1 MIKKNLFKSVRAK
14 LFLTLCIVI
23 LMIIFFFIVIN
34 NVVLETIY
42 YLSKTE
48 AYLSAYDYINQSLPK
63 TAEEISSGHYT
74 SELEKLA
81 VKDNLEIAIIDG
93 EQDVYLTNKNYVS
106 EFGTINDI
114 TYDIDYSIFNKT
126 DIMYSKEDT
135 SIRKIVNKNNGFSYI
150 LLDSVLENGN
160 KLYIRTPV
168 ETIKESVSISNRF
181 IYVLGFAAII
191 LGGTAIMFI
200 TERFT
205 KPIEELN
212 DIANEMTKLNF
223 KRKYRINDSEDEIDE
238 LGKSINTLS
247 DKLEETINQLKI
259 NNSELEKDIEAK
271 SKIDEMR
278 KQFISDVSH
287 ELKTPIALI
296 QGYAEGLVENVTT
309 DEESRKF
316 YTEVILDEANK
327 MDKLV
332 KRLLELMKL
341 EYEDRK
347 FNDDK
352 FDLVELINSVVKNSK
367 VVLAEQKI
375 EVDFSEENPIYVYAD
390 EFYIEQVVT
399 NYFTNAIK
407 NAEEVDKLK
416 QIKISIKKSKEQG
429 KYRVTVFN
437 TGKKIDEENL
447 NRIWTRFYKVDTAR
461 TRSKGGTGI
470 GLALVKAIM
479 TKYNSAYGVKNKKNG
494 VEFYFDIQEAKS

>member
-1 MIKKNLFKSVRAK
+1 MKFKNIFKSIRAK

-23 LMIIFFFIVIN
+23 GMIIAFFVIIN
-34 NVVLETIY
+34 NTVLETLY
-42 YLSKTE
+42 
-48 AYLSAYDYINQSLPK
+48 
-63 TAEEISSGHYT
+63 YT
-74 SELEKLA
+74 SKKEALLEAFDYVEKNIPKEIKEEERSDYESDLEKMC
-81 VKDNLEIAIIDG
+81 VKHSFEITIENGENL
-93 EQDVYLTNKNYVS
+93 VYTTNKNFS
-106 EFGTINDI
+106 KDFGTVNDI
-114 TYDIDYSIFNKT
+114 NYDIDYSIFNKS
-126 DIMYSKEDT
+126 DIMYSRDGI
-135 SIRKIVNKNNGFSYI
+135 SLRKIMSKANGMDYV
-150 LLDSVLENGN
+150 LLKGSMENGN
-160 KLYIRTPV
+160 KIFIRTPISPI
-168 ETIKESVSISNRF
+168 EDSAAISNRF
-181 IYVLGFAAII
+181 IYVIGFVSIVLGGFAI
-191 LGGTAIMFI
+191 LVI

-212 DIANEMTKLNF
+212 DIANEMTNLNF

-238 LGKSINTLS
+238 LGKSINILS
-247 DKLEETINQLKI
+247 DKLEETILQLKK
-259 NNSELEKDIEAK
+259 NNSDLERDIEAK

-296 QGYAEGLVENVTT
+296 QGYAEGLVENVTS

-347 FNDDK
+347 FNDTK
-352 FDLVELINSVVKNSK
+352 FDIVELINEVIRNSQVMLK
-367 VVLAEQKI
+367 EQKI
-375 EVDFSEENPIYVYAD
+375 EVEFNQDKPVMVFAD
-390 EFYIEQVVT
+390 DFYIEQVIT

-407 NAEEVDKLK
+407 NNVEVGGQKR
-416 QIKISIKKSKEQG
+416 IKISIKKGKEPG
-429 KYRVTVFN
+429 KMRVTVFN

-447 NRIWTRFYKVDTAR
+447 NRIWTRFYKVDESR
-461 TRSKGGTGI
+461 NRSKGGTGI

-479 TKYNSAYGVKNKKNG
+479 TKYKSQYGVTNKKDG
-494 VEFYFDIQEAKS
+494 VEFYFEIAEAK

>member
-1 MIKKNLFKSVRAK
+1 MVKKNLFKSVRAK

-23 LMIIFFFIVIN
+23 LMIIVFFVVIN

-42 YLSKTE
+42 FTSKKD
-48 AYLSAYDYINQSLPK
+48 AYLDVYNYINEKLPK
-63 TAEEISSGHYT
+63 KEEELNQGHYK

-81 VKDNLEIAIIDG
+81 VADNLEIIVLNG
-93 EQDVYLTNKNYVS
+93 EKQIYATNKNYVS

-114 TYDIDYSIFNKT
+114 TYDVEFSIFNKT
-126 DIMYSKEDT
+126 DIMYSKDDLN
-135 SIRKIVNKNNGFSYI
+135 IRKIVNKNNGFYYV
-150 LLDSVLENGN
+150 LLDATLTNGN

-168 ETIKESVSISNRF
+168 EPIQESVSISNRF

-191 LGGTAIMFI
+191 LGGIAILFI

-212 DIANEMTKLNF
+212 DIANEMAKLNF

-247 DKLEETINQLKI
+247 DKLEETINQLKV

-347 FNDDK
+347 FNDQK
-352 FDLVELINSVVKNSK
+352 FDLVELINSVIKNSK
-367 VVLAEQKI
+367 VVIKEEKI
-375 EVDFSEENPIYVYAD
+375 NVEFSEEEPIYVFAD
-390 EFYIEQVVT
+390 DFYIEQVVT
-399 NYFTNAIK
+399 NYFTNAMK
-407 NAEEVDKLK
+407 HVTEVEGSKT
-416 QIKISIKKSKEQG
+416 IKITIKKSKEAG
-429 KYRVTVFN
+429 KYRITVFN

-447 NRIWTRFYKVDTAR
+447 NRIWTRFYKIDTAR

-494 VEFYFDIQEAKS
+494 VEFYFDIQEAKN